1 MSPAPSAAVGSPP
14 KVLLVNPQFNGDSFW
29 AYKPT
34 CELIGKSYPTPSL
47 GLITVAALL
56 PAEWNLRLIDR
67 NVEES
72 EESFDAL
79 LQWADLVLAGGML
92 WQQRD
97 LFAVIERA
105 RAAGKPIAVGGP
117 DVSSSPQIYERA
129 NFRIVGEAEGCIAD
143 FIAAWRRGEREGEF
157 RAPLHSID
165 VTTTPAPRFD
175 LLDLSRYAEITVQ
188 FSRGCPFRCEFCD
201 IIELYGHKPRTKAA
215 PQMLAELQ
223 RLYDLGYRG
232 AVEFSDDNLIGNK
245 KAVKAFLPEL
255 IGWQKAHG
263 YPFEFATEA
272 SLNLADDDAL
282 LALMRDANFI
292 AVFIG
297 IESPDPVVLAAT
309 QKKQNIHRDIAESVH
324 RIQRVGIF
332 VAAGFIVGFDSERTR
347 VSETMIE
354 LIEEAAIPICMVGLL
369 YALPNTQLTRR
380 LEKEGRLAPQH
391 HLASQARLPDQFA
404 SGLNFQTLRPRH
416 EVLQDYR
423 AVVEYVYRPDVYF
436 ARIRRAVDH
445 LDCSGVNG
453 RLHPGALLRGL
464 RQLARLAWSVC
475 IRRRDLAADFLRL
488 AIYILR
494 HNPRALRSGIY
505 MAGLFAHFGP
515 TSRAVVAEA
524 DRQIEEAL
532 AVDAAPPIAVRSPAR
547 SQLAAPPAAAVE
559 MTR

>member
-1 MSPAPSAAVGSPP
+1 MNLAPSTALGPGP
-14 KVLLVNPQFNGDSFW
+14 NVLLVNPQFNGGSFW
-29 AYKPT
+29 AYKPA
-34 CELIGKSYPTPSL
+34 CQLIGKSYPTPSL
-47 GLITVAALL
+47 GLITVAAML
-56 PAEWNLRLIDR
+56 PADWNLRLLDR

-72 EESFDAL
+72 EETFDAL

-97 LFAVIERA
+97 FFAVIERA

-157 RAPLHSID
+157 RAPLYSID
-165 VTTTPAPRFD
+165 ITKTPAPRFD
-175 LLDLSRYAEITVQ
+175 LLDLSQYAEITVQ

-201 IIELYGHKPRTKAA
+201 IIELYGRNPRTKTA

-223 RLYDLGYRG
+223 VLFDLGYRG
-232 AVEFSDDNLIGNK
+232 VVEFSDDNLIGNK

-255 IGWQKAHG
+255 ITWQKARD
-263 YPFEFATEA
+263 YPFEFVTEA

-309 QKKQNIHRDIAESVH
+309 LKKQNIHRDIAASVH
-324 RIQRVGIF
+324 RIQGVGIF
-332 VAAGFIVGFDSERTR
+332 VAAGFIVGFDSERAS
-347 VSETMIE
+347 VSEAMVG
-354 LIEEAAIPICMVGLL
+354 LIEEAAIPVCMVGCL

-380 LEKEGRLAPQH
+380 LEKGGRLAPQH
-391 HLASQARLPDQFA
+391 HFSREQRPDQF
-404 SGLNFQTLRPRH
+404 SGGPNFQTIRPRH
-416 EVLQDYR
+416 EVMQDYR
-423 AVVEYVYRPDVYF
+423 AVLEYIYRPDVYF

-453 RLHPGALLRGL
+453 KLHPGAFSRGL
-464 RQLARLAWSVC
+464 RQLARFTWSVC
-475 IRRRDLAADFLRL
+475 VSRRDLAPDILRL

-494 HNPRALRSGIY
+494 HNPRALRQGIY
-505 MAGLFAHFGP
+505 MAGLFAHFGRL
-515 TSRAVVAEA
+515 SRAVVAAA

-532 AVDAAPPIAVRSPAR
+532 AAAEAPPIAALIPAGG
-547 SQLAAPPAAAVE
+547 QLAAPLAAVE
-559 MTR
+559 MTK